1 MRGANIGQKSRVVTL
16 SLTGK
21 TGHPSIVTV
30 LTYPQ
35 DFTHTADWK
44 IGLLLFNETKS
55 LRLWLTTKPLDDVN
69 ILYQSKGRR
78 FF

>member
-30 LTYPQ
+30 LTHPQ

-55 LRLWLTTKPLDDVN
+55 LGLWLTTKPIDDVN

>member
-1 MRGANIGQKSRVVTL
+1 MVK
-16 SLTGK
+16 
-21 TGHPSIVTV
+21 V

-55 LRLWLTTKPLDDVN
+55 LRLWLTTKPFDYVN
-69 ILYQSKGRR
+69 ILYQSKCHR

>member
-1 MRGANIGQKSRVVTL
+1 MGQKSRILTL

-35 DFTHTADWK
+35 DSTHTADWK

-55 LRLWLTTKPLDDVN
+55 LWLWLTTKPLDDVN
-69 ILYQSKGRR
+69 TLYQSMGHR